1 MAAALEFQTAVGK
14 IFFNAGSTP
23 DGRLIRKSKSYR
35 FVEQN
40 ATPANL
46 QLALASL
53 GQLSTMTVMS
63 YEKIVT
69 SEITD

>member
-1 MAAALEFQTAVGK
+1 MAAVLEFQTAVGK

-53 GQLSTMTVMS
+53 GQLSSMTVMS

>member
-23 DGRLIRKSKSYR
+23 DGRLIRKSKTYR
-35 FVEQN
+35 FVTQD

-46 QLALASL
+46 KLALSSL
-53 GQLSTMTVMS
+53 GQLSAMGVMS
-63 YEKIVT
+63 YEKILT
-69 SEITD
+69 SEITG